1 MRKRIIFPSCERSSD
16 SKLNCQTLGKI
27 IHKVQQI
34 FLRCHKSPNQ
44 AALLY
49 ICHARGCQCKIQPR
63 TSLPENTPKKKD
75 VNASITR
82 DGEISIRKSL
92 KPHAGHHQKN
102 GTYSGNVAKFQHTIH
117 WSFCFKNKQNGILE

>member
-27 IHKVQQI
+27 IHKVQQF
-34 FLRCHKSPNQ
+34 FLKMPQVSQPGGTSVYLPR
-44 AALLY
+44 
-49 ICHARGCQCKIQPR
+49 ARLSMQNPATHLVAGGKKTRPR
-63 TSLPENTPKKKD
+63 KKD

-92 KPHAGHHQKN
+92 KSHAGHHQKN
-102 GTYSGNVAKFQHTIH
+102 GTYSGNVAKFQQTMYT
-117 WSFCFKNKQNGILE
+117 LEFLFQE